1 MIQLKCYESPQKLT
15 PTFVDLYEDSPIK
28 LTLSVEDITNAEA
41 TSVFS
46 KAFRIPNTP
55 TNAKYF
61 KHAFLIE
68 GIDFDVTITKPA
80 EILVDGTEFRTGNIR
95 LQKIYNNRDLDKID
109 YEILFLGET
118 KDFSTAI
125 GNAFMC
131 DLDIEDLTHVFGYEA
146 IQQSWLAYPES
157 STLTAGLN
165 NGDVLYPLINHGN
178 SYDENGAVQESE
190 ISVIGNKRFTRA
202 ADPLAADQFKPMV
215 RVKRL
220 WDAIFEDAGYTYDS
234 EFINPALAGASVFSS
249 LYASAFGNDASIRFD
264 STASSQNTFSAI
276 GQTTGFVDEYL
287 DAEIELSDLG
297 NNYSTTISRYG
308 PVAAGFAGLY
318 TFNTSAFVTARW
330 ETPSDGDV
338 PIDSVLELR
347 VNGIAVATS
356 TQGDNQTLSLTAD
369 INLAVGDTVRVYV
382 DYVGG
387 QQPDQSSV
395 TGQVFNCTQAPGS
408 VNPVFNFDCEY
419 KQIDFIKDVLTTFR
433 LVMSPDY
440 QKPFNFIIEPFV
452 DYIGSGETHDWSH
465 KLMLDKDLIIE
476 PLFFT
481 QSDVIDFKH
490 AQDGDYINTYHT
502 AAYKQAFGYLEF
514 DSNNDLLKGTR
525 NIETKWAPTP
535 MTQIEGAGPTSSF
548 ILPQLHVH
556 ESGDAGTLH
565 LPIKSKTRFLFYN
578 GMQTIP
584 VNNNRWYLDGA
595 VNPQELYPLVS
606 YSSEW
611 PMTQNSTVLN
621 WNVDIGYWGNSV
633 SGYPSRLGQ
642 SMYDLYWSGY
652 INSLYNKNAR
662 RVTGTFILNNVD
674 LQDFS
679 FDDIIYVNGV
689 YYRPEKILD
698 VQIGEPSPTKV
709 QLIKLVDNFV
719 TVNPGPPEAT
729 TYFAEI
735 YDSNGCTLVAECY
748 PTSQFNNLTVGTIM
762 KADLEDQQ
770 GTFEACVLIG
780 QVFTGLPPQ
789 GAATGTLQ
797 DGATYFDCEA
807 CQGEAVPSYTLEDCN
822 SQNVFGQVSSVGF
835 SYNFGQVVQ
844 YQIGGIGA
852 TYCGTIVAIGTS
864 LNTPWALTG
873 TLATDCQDPIVCS
886 A

>member
-1 MIQLKCYESPQKLT
+1 MIQLKCYDSPLKLEQ
-15 PTFVDLYEDSPIK
+15 TFVDLYEDSPIK

-68 GIDFDVTITKPA
+68 GIDFDVTVTKPA
-80 EILVDGTEFRTGNIR
+80 EILVDGSEFRTGNIR
-95 LQKIYNNRDLDKID
+95 LQKIFNNRDLDKID

-131 DLDIEDLTHVFGYEA
+131 DLDIEDLTHVFNTSN
-146 IQQSWLAYPES
+146 IQLSWDAYPQ
-157 STLTAGLN
+157 TTDLTAGLN
-165 NGDVLYPLINHGN
+165 GGNVLYPLINHGN
-178 SYDENGAVQESE
+178 TYDENGNVQESE
-190 ISVIGNKRFTRA
+190 VSVIGNQKFTTSA
-202 ADPLAADQFKPMV
+202 HPLAVDQMKPMV
-215 RVKRL
+215 RVKRI
-220 WDAIFEDAGYTYDS
+220 WDAIFERAGYTYDS
-234 EFINPALAGASVFSS
+234 DFINPAVAGDSVFSS
-249 LYASAFGNDASIRFD
+249 LYASAFGNEASIDWD
-264 STASSQNTFSAI
+264 STASSKNTFSAI
-276 GQTTGFVDEYL
+276 GQTESYSSEFLRAD
-287 DAEIELSDLG
+287 IELSDLG
-297 NNYSTTISRYG
+297 NNYTTSISRYLA
-308 PVAAGFAGLY
+308 PVSGTY
-318 TFNTSAFVTARW
+318 IFNAEAYVTAEF
-330 ETPSDGDV
+330 ETQSSGNEL
-338 PIDSVLELR
+338 IDLVLELQ
-347 VNGIAVATS
+347 VNGTTVATS
-356 TQGDNQTLSLTAD
+356 NQGHNQLISLQHSLTL
-369 INLAVGDTVRVYV
+369 NVGDSVRVFV

-387 QQPDQSSV
+387 NTPSESSV
-395 TGQVFNCTQAPGS
+395 TNQVFNCSQAPGN

-452 DYIGSGETHDWSH
+452 DYIGSGETHDWSS

-490 AQDGDYINTYHT
+490 AQDGDYINTYHS
-502 AAYKQAFGYLEF
+502 AAYKQAYGYLEF
-514 DSNNDLLKGTR
+514 DSNNDLLKGNR

-535 MTQIEGAGPTSSF
+535 MTQIEGAATSSSF

-556 ESGDAGTLH
+556 EAGDAGTLH
-565 LPIKSKTRFLFYN
+565 LPVKVKTRFLFYN
-578 GMQTIP
+578 GLQP
-584 VNNNRWYLDGA
+584 VDILSHRWHLDGIA
-595 VNPQELYPLVS
+595 TAIATYPLVS

-611 PMTQNSTVLN
+611 PMTATGTVLN

-689 YYRPEKILD
+689 YYRPEKIFD
-698 VQIGEPSPTKV
+698 AQIGAKSPTKV
-709 QLIKLVDNFV
+709 QLIKIVDNFV
-719 TVNPGPPEAT
+719 TVNPEPEET

-735 YDSNGCTLVAECY
+735 YDGCTLVAECY
-748 PTSQFNNLTVGTIM
+748 PTSQFPNLTVGTIM
-762 KADLEDQQ
+762 IADLVDQT
-770 GTFEACVLIG
+770 GAFTACVRVG
-780 QVFTGLPPQ
+780 QTFTGLPPQ
-789 GAATGTLQ
+789 GAATGTLR
-797 DGATYFDCEA
+797 DGATYFDCDTCDA
-807 CQGEAVPSYTLEDCN
+807 
-822 SQNVFGQVSSVGF
+822 
-835 SYNFGQVVQ
+835 
-844 YQIGGIGA
+844 
-852 TYCGTIVAIGTS
+852 
-864 LNTPWALTG
+864 ALG
-873 TLATDCQDPIVCS
+873 
-886 A
+886 